1 MGGVVKGAFNAVKSV
16 VKYGVNMVKSVI
28 KNPLP
33 TIATIALNYF
43 APGIST
49 ALGFVKPLS
58 SLTGVVG
65 TAQTFGT
72 TIVQAVGRAAI
83 AAATGGKLSSIVAA
97 GITPFLNSPSF
108 QKTLLG
114 LGGGSAGEALNRV
127 TNFVKT
133 PLTQVFGKE
142 WGNIFTGALGESSMA
157 GLVAAVSGDDIVS
170 AMGSELA
177 VSVVGKAV
185 ARSWN
190 TLKTEV
196 PKLLQSEAEIDQKA
210 LDAKI
215 MKDTTPTIG
224 KVQSLQYSIN
234 KNITEAN
241 AIIDEFNDIEK
252 KATAAYDRANLAETQ
267 ADYDRDIAEYLF
279 YEKELNNK
287 ANMINQLYVPSINE
301 EKVLLEAEYNANKS
315 VIDDYISKVDEV
327 GQLSKSYELG
337 LGKVVA
343 ENADFRMTDAI
354 ARGDFTEA
362 SKFYN
367 EFEGINKRLL
377 DIDPNAIT
385 VTPSIDL
392 SSQNLLK
399 DIYSASD
406 ETLKN
411 QLIAQ
416 ANLNQQFNDI
426 RTNAPVI
433 TRPLDPTEP
442 IQETTPPTTVP
453 ETPTPIEPTPTE
465 PTVPETPAPV
475 EPTPTQ
481 PTIPETPAP
490 VQPTPVTPVV
500 PETPITDDR
509 APGYA
514 DLPTLPEGGI
524 GQPTPSVP
532 TAPTTP
538 TTTPPSGTGSNI
550 VNNIIGG
557 AGNMLENALVGGATN
572 AIVNEILGNEP
583 PKRPTI
589 NKPRPP
595 AKADV
600 GTLRPYTGSLFGES
614 TTTPTTPV
622 GGLPTTPPAKVD
634 PSSLTP
640 YTGSLSFLGQTTTP
654 PTNTTTQTPSGGL
667 QSNQTQTPPTKVDVS
682 RLTPVTDTN
691 LLKSLGIA

>member
-1 MGGVVKGAFNAVKSV
+1 MGGVVKGAFNVVKSV
-16 VKYGVNMVKSVI
+16 VKYGINMVKSVI

-33 TIATIALNYF
+33 TIATIALGYF
-43 APGIST
+43 APGFAQFS
-49 ALGFVKPLS
+49 G
-58 SLTGVVG
+58 LTK
-65 TAQTFGT
+65 AFGKVAGEL
-72 TIVQAVGRAAI
+72 IVNGVGRAAI
-83 AAATGGKLSSIVAA
+83 SAANGGKLSSIVAA
-97 GITPFLNSPSF
+97 GITPFFNSPIF
-108 QKTLLG
+108 NDFVGG
-114 LGGGSAGEALNRV
+114 LGGGIVRESLNKV
-127 TNFVKT
+127 TDFVSK
-133 PLTQVFGKE
+133 PLTAVFGDD
-142 WGNIFTGALGESSMA
+142 WGKIFTGALGDSSVA
-157 GLVAAVSGDDIVS
+157 GLVAAVSGEDIIA
-170 AMGSELA
+170 AMGSEL
-177 VSVVGKAV
+177 VSSAVGKGIAK
-185 ARSWN
+185 SWN

-196 PKLLQSEAEIDQKA
+196 PKLLQSEADIEQKA

-224 KVQSLQYSIN
+224 KVQSLQYSLN

-241 AIIDEFNDIEK
+241 TIIEEYNEIEK

-267 ADYDRDIAEYLF
+267 ADYDRDIAEYLS

-287 ANMINQLYVPSINE
+287 ANIINQLYVPSINE
-301 EKVLLEAEYNANKS
+301 EKAILEAEYNANKS
-315 VIDDYISKVDEV
+315 VIDDYISKLDEV

-337 LGKVVA
+337 AGKVLA
-343 ENADFRMTDAI
+343 ENADFKMVNAI
-354 ARGDFTEA
+354 AQGNFTEA

-367 EFEGINKRLL
+367 ELENINKSLL
-377 DIDPNAIT
+377 EIDPNVIT
-385 VTPSIDL
+385 ASPSIDIN
-392 SSQNLLK
+392 SQTLLK
-399 DIYSASD
+399 DIYSTSD

-426 RTNAPVI
+426 RTNAPV
-433 TRPLDPTEP
+433 L
-442 IQETTPPTTVP
+442 
-453 ETPTPIEPTPTE
+453 TPIT

-475 EPTPTQ
+475 EPTPTEPTVPETPTPVE

-614 TTTPTTPV
+614 TTTPTTPTTSI